1 MTHRMRLSHRLVYIS
16 PESICLRINFLVH
29 YNLIQRKFQGLVFLN
44 LQTIYVFKF
53 MIDWRS
59 QMILYRAEV
68 QFQNIGTLCC

>member
-1 MTHRMRLSHRLVYIS
+1 MRLSHRLVYIS
-16 PESICLRINFLVH
+16 PESICLRISLLVQ
-29 YNLIQRKFQGLVFLN
+29 YNLIPRKFQGLVFIN

-68 QFQNIGTLCC
+68 QFQKVFYVQNFVYI